1 MFALRTDYHSAF
13 IFIYDKTFLVV
24 GGTSLRATGS
34 MRLDVK
40 NQAGTD
46 GTIADFRDGFD
57 FFFQVCGGLI
67 YPRDPQVHR
76 VLFGPNR
83 LRVEN

>member
-1 MFALRTDYHSAF
+1 
-13 IFIYDKTFLVV
+13 
-24 GGTSLRATGS
+24 

-46 GTIADFRDGFD
+46 GTTTAFRDGFD

-67 YPRDPQVHR
+67 YPRDPQVDI
-76 VLFGPNR
+76 VLFWTESLEGR
-83 LRVEN
+83 ELSGFLDDLSVDDVFRTAIVQ